1 MYDCTDSQA
10 DRLQILEQV
19 KQFATTTQRSGGGDR
34 SAGSA
39 DGHGEG
45 GEGQC
50 QYPLVELFYL
60 AARAWMYARRVV
72 SKGAGHYSKAK
83 PFMEMAMSFLAL
95 VERSSAA
102 GGGGADT
109 DASGAASENTALLEV
124 PEHAKRCA
132 EDYETLLKAMET
144 RSRSAGTGHALSRQL
159 GGGALGP

>member
-1 MYDCTDSQA
+1 MDHPSLELPGVALPLRHWQWGITPEMTPAAFLSEQA
-10 DRLQILEQV
+10 GFQQQSTCAL
-19 KQFATTTQRSGGGDR
+19 T
-34 SAGSA
+34 
-39 DGHGEG
+39 
-45 GEGQC
+45 
-50 QYPLVELFYL
+50 
-60 AARAWMYARRVV
+60 VV
-72 SKGAGHYSKAK
+72 GLLGAGHYSKAK

-95 VERSSAA
+95 VERSSAG

-132 EDYETLLKAMET
+132 EDYEALLKAMET